1 MNGSELEIFLMK
13 LNTVIIET
21 SQRIDRLLEMAN
33 EFDDRI
39 DDILRRVERL
49 EHAVKHI
56 KENGLS

>member
-33 EFDDRI
+33 EFNDRI

-49 EHAVKHI
+49 EHAVKNI

>member
-49 EHAVKHI
+49 EHAVKNI